1 MADLKDLVFVKK
13 LSDRGDTN
21 SKVDLFKETDPRV
34 CLKIIYP

>member
-21 SKVDLFKETDPRV
+21 SKEMCIRDR
-34 CLKIIYP
+34 Y